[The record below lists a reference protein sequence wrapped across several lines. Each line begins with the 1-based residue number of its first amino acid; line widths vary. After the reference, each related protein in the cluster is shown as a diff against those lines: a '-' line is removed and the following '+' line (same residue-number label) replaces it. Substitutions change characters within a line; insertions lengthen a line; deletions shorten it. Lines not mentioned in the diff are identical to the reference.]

1 MLRRIAAALLV
12 VLALSLQGCVSAGA
26 GLQSYADSYDGYEF
40 LYPTGW
46 VPANVPA
53 ENGPDIVY
61 RDIINESENVSVVIS
76 DVPKG
81 KTLKELGSPS
91 EVGYKLAK
99 SMAASTEDD
108 RNIDLISAETREVG
122 PETYYVLEYAVQL
135 PTGQARHN
143 LASVIVRRGQLFTF
157 NASTLES
164 RWSKVSDL
172 LHQAVESFSVY

>member
-1 MLRRIAAALLV
+1 MLRRIAAVLLV
-12 VLALSLQGCVSAGA
+12 VLTLSLQGCVSAGA

-46 VPANVPA
+46 VPVNVP
-53 ENGPDIVY
+53 ENGPDVVF
-61 RDIINESENVSVVIS
+61 RDIINDSENVSVVIS

-81 KTLKELGSPS
+81 KTLQELGSPS

-99 SMAASTEDD
+99 SISATAEDD